1 MALLVNGDILSLSI
15 QGTIFGQRTL
25 FTQTFSVQGVDAA
38 IDVTTFLAAWLDNI
52 KSGAPDPIMDH
63 YAAVLSETWVA
74 QKMVAQK
81 VNNPRSV
88 AVEIVQTTPGERPLT
103 TVGYCTA
110 AVTSRTD
117 LGGRDQIATHH
128 IGPIAPGD
136 VVNGLITNDL
146 KTAFEPLLEDMLEAT
161 GPAGYPDVSLNP
173 CIWHRS
179 LPGPTVFSDL
189 VTATILQD
197 QARTQRTRRVG
208 HGI

>member
-1 MALLVNGDILSLSI
+1 MANLVNGDILLLSI
-15 QGTIFGQRTL
+15 QGKIFGQRTL
-25 FTQTFSVQGVDAA
+25 FTQTFSVQGVDGI

-52 KSGAPDPIMDH
+52 QAGAPDPIMDH
-63 YAAVLSETWVA
+63 YAAVLSESWTA
-74 QKMVAQK
+74 DKMVAQK
-81 VNNPRSV
+81 VNAPRSV
-88 AVEIVQTTPGERPLT
+88 AVELLQTLTGDRALT

-117 LGGRDQIATHH
+117 LAGRDQVSTHH

-146 KTAFEPLLEDMLEAT
+146 KTAFDPLLEDMLEAT
-161 GPAGYPDVSLNP
+161 GPAGYPGVSLNP
-173 CIWHRS
+173 CIWHRA

-189 VTATILQD
+189 VTATILQPE
-197 QARTQRTRRVG
+197 ARTQRTRRVG